1 MRIKNWELVEES
13 AMGGKLP
20 AGGYVVRIAN
30 VEDVAAKEYLWI
42 VYDIAEGDHAGHYS
56 DDFGKQNEWAHR
68 FTRSYKD
75 SAEGMFKA
83 FLTRLEESNRGK
95 FDAKAWQEKSD
106 EREFVG
112 LELGVVLQ
120 TRYYTND
127 KGEDKEALEVRGVY
141 ASQDVRNGDFKM
153 PEPRDDREK
162 VPAAGGRGD
171 VPFGAPSWS

>member
-1 MRIKNWELVEES
+1 M
-13 AMGGKLP
+13 A
-20 AGGYVVRIAN
+20 
-30 VEDVAAKEYLWI
+30 
-42 VYDIAEGDHAGHYS
+42 
-56 DDFGKQNEWAHR
+56 
-68 FTRSYKD
+68 
-75 SAEGMFKA
+75 
-83 FLTRLEESNRGK
+83 
-95 FDAKAWQEKSD
+95 D